1 MWTKFEDCVKPSLGE
16 RGTRTLF
23 DTIQGLDRMPS
34 IDGFGL
40 FPAGK
45 AKASAA

>member
-1 MWTKFEDCVKPSLGE
+1 MKFEDCVKPTLGE
-16 RGTRTLF
+16 RGTRALF
-23 DTIQGLDRMPS
+23 DAIQGLDRMAS
-34 IDGFGL
+34 VDGFGL